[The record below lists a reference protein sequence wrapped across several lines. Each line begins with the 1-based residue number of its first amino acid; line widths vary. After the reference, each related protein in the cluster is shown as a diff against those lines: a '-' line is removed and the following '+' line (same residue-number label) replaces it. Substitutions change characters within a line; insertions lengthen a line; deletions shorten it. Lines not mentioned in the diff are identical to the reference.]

1 MSIKI
6 NGYLFTGPFPL
17 PTTSRRANQAESVF
31 AIVQKTGPA
40 WDPVFRLLDLGRT
53 GNKGVVFAEH
63 PRADEWRGAEGTPV
77 SVYLLDTT
85 TQPEAAVDLDKVVNE
100 ILANYTPPAAL
111 K

>member
-17 PTTSRRANQAESVF
+17 ATTSRRANQPESVF
-31 AIVQKTGPA
+31 AIVQKAGSA

-63 PRADEWRGAEGTPV
+63 PRADGWRGSEGVPA
-77 SVYLLDTT
+77 SIYLLDTA
-85 TQPEAAVDLDKVVNE
+85 TQPEAAADLDKVVND
-100 ILANYTPPAAL
+100 ILADYTPPAAL